1 VSIRNHLPR
10 ESLFVLL
17 RDTFRDWKADRANL
31 MAAALT
37 FYTLLSLA
45 PLLIVALSIAA
56 SLYGTEEAAAKLQ
69 EGLEVSLGTDS
80 AGFVADVLGRLRVDP
95 TRWLATIVGLVIV
108 LWSAMRL
115 FGVLQKAINIIW
127 ECNDTETIKD
137 RLLAFLRGQGLA
149 LLMMVG
155 LFLLWQI
162 VLFASTAVGVVVE
175 WADATLPDGLQI
187 SWLVKNGL
195 SLLILATCF
204 ATINKFVPRTRVRWG
219 DVWRGSLFTAALVL
233 LGQKLMT
240 SYLAG
245 TAITSL
251 FGAAGSTV
259 VVLLW
264 FYYLWMLV
272 LFGASFTKV
281 SAEHRRRRK
290 PLRSKVQPSDLA
302 AGRS

>member
-1 VSIRNHLPR
+1 MSIRDHLPR
-10 ESLFVLL
+10 ETWLLIL
-17 RDTFRDWKADRANL
+17 RDTIREWKADRANL

-56 SLYGTEEAAAKLQ
+56 SLYGSEEAAAKLEQ
-69 EGLEVSLGTDS
+69 GLEASLGAES
-80 AGFVADVLGRLRVDP
+80 AGFITDVLGRLRVDP
-95 TRWLATIVGLVIV
+95 TRWLATIVGLVVV

-115 FGVLQKAINIIW
+115 FGVLQKAINIVW
-127 ECNDTETIKD
+127 DCNDTETVRD
-137 RLLAFLRGQGLA
+137 RLVAFLRGQGLA
-149 LLMMVG
+149 LLMMIG
-155 LFLLWQI
+155 LFLLWQV
-162 VLFASTAVGVVVE
+162 VLFASTAVKAVVE
-175 WADATLPDGLQI
+175 WADATLPIGIEL
-187 SWLVKNGL
+187 SWIMRHGL
-195 SLLILATCF
+195 SLLILTTCF

-219 DVWRGSLFTAALVL
+219 DVWRGSLFTAVLVL

-240 SYLAG
+240 SYLGG
-245 TAITSL
+245 TAITSV

-290 PLRSKVQPSDLA
+290 PLPAGAQPSDLA